1 MTHAADILL
10 TKKAGD
16 GEVTETTCTEYGMIL
31 NESVRIEITW
41 WLGSTGQSGDRHSC
55 KSSLQGGP
63 LGWRQETRDI
73 QKVPTVPTRIRE
85 AQCTYTVCGNNM
97 VYVEHLLFFTCLEL
111 GRQKMPM

>member
-10 TKKAGD
+10 TKKAGG